1 MKVGD
6 RYISDVYGNKLEFEV
21 DKINDDGTFNSHL
34 VKVCE
39 TENESATE
47 MPVTPT
53 DTPVEEEKEV
63 EPKPTTPEKKTTATR
78 AKSTT
83 STRKKTTTKKTTAKK

>member
-6 RYISDVYGNKLEFEV
+6 RYISDVYGSKLEFEV

-34 VKVCE
+34 VRVCGEEE
-39 TENESATE
+39 TEK

-53 DTPVEEEKEV
+53 EMPVEEEKEV
-63 EPKPTTPEKKTTATR
+63 EPKPTTAKATNAPKR
-78 AKSTT
+78 AYN
-83 STRKKTTTKKTTAKK
+83 RKPTTTKKTTAK

>member
-6 RYISDVYGNKLEFEV
+6 RYISDVYGSKLEYEV

-34 VKVCE
+34 VKVLE
-39 TENESATE
+39 PEKEDATE

-53 DTPVEEEKEV
+53 ETPVEEEKEV
-63 EPKPTTPEKKTTATR
+63 EPKPTTAKATNAPKR
-78 AKSTT
+78 AYN
-83 STRKKTTTKKTTAKK
+83 RKPTTTKKTTAK